1 MRQVGLLAAAGV
13 YALENNVE
21 RLREDHDNAARFADL
36 FRGCRGLAVDYD
48 AAAGTNLLYV
58 HCPGG
63 VVDPLELLRRLEE
76 VRLLI
81 LSPHFL
87 YMQPHRFNIMPR
99 AGYRIRGRRSGTRHE
114 SDGNYN
120 DIDYNTVN

>member
-63 VVDPLELLRRLEE
+63 AVDPLELLRRLEE

-81 LSPHFL
+81 LSHHFI
-87 YMQPHRFNIMPR
+87 Y
-99 AGYRIRGRRSGTRHE
+99 ATTRIS
-114 SDGNYN
+114 
-120 DIDYNTVN
+120 

>member
-63 VVDPLELLRRLEE
+63 AVDPLELLRRLEE
-76 VRLLI
+76 VRPLI
-81 LSPHFL
+81 LSRHFIS
-87 YMQPHRFNIMPR
+87 QI
-99 AGYRIRGRRSGTRHE
+99 S
-114 SDGNYN
+114 
-120 DIDYNTVN
+120 

>member
-1 MRQVGLLAAAGV
+1 MAAAGV

-63 VVDPLELLRRLEE
+63 AVDPLELLRRLEE

-81 LSPHFL
+81 LSPHFFSNHTDL
-87 YMQPHRFNIMPR
+87 IKCPGQVTESEVAALGHGTSLMAITMTPTT
-99 AGYRIRGRRSGTRHE
+99 IR
-114 SDGNYN
+114 
-120 DIDYNTVN
+120 

>member
-1 MRQVGLLAAAGV
+1 MAAAGV

-63 VVDPLELLRRLEE
+63 AVDPLELLRRLEE

-81 LSPHFL
+81 LSHHFIDKCNHKDFIKCSGQVTESEVAAL
-87 YMQPHRFNIMPR
+87 GHGTSLMAITMTPTT
-99 AGYRIRGRRSGTRHE
+99 IR
-114 SDGNYN
+114 
-120 DIDYNTVN
+120 